1 MIALSLETE
10 KNSFLL
16 EMKKEQQ
23 TKAISRIL
31 EKNHIRNAVICSKE
45 MCFALM
51 GISINDTLLDI
62 IVNDMIQKTVEIN
75 NCACSAIISNPLSD
89 YLKRGGYLSK
99 TQRRFSYSHDPKAAV
114 AVYFLG

>member
-31 EKNHIRNAVICSKE
+31 EKIIYE
-45 MCFALM
+45 ML
-51 GISINDTLLDI
+51 
-62 IVNDMIQKTVEIN
+62 
-75 NCACSAIISNPLSD
+75 
-89 YLKRGGYLSK
+89 
-99 TQRRFSYSHDPKAAV
+99 
-114 AVYFLG
+114 

>member
-51 GISINDTLLDI
+51 GISINDTLLDT
-62 IVNDMIQKTVEIN
+62 IVNDMIQK
-75 NCACSAIISNPLSD
+75 
-89 YLKRGGYLSK
+89 LSK
-99 TQRRFSYSHDPKAAV
+99 LIIAHVLQLSATLCQIILNWRILIKNLKKVFIFA
-114 AVYFLG
+114 